1 MYICANHI
9 AEISKMKMIQHPA
22 GRSKEPILFVN
33 MPTSIDCS
41 KDAGLCRS
49 LRSLVE
55 CILPY
60 WCASHP
66 TASLKSHLLVMSRQ
80 QLPYPTKLPSVKS
93 TVIGTF
99 FGYCRGR
106 ISFCL
111 HDESRTTT
119 DPLLLLEFT
128 VLTTYLAKEMRHSLL
143 RIALES
149 KRPCEAK
156 STACPLFAMAVWSMY
171 CNGRK
176 VGFAVRRQMN
186 EADGAVFEVMKSVS
200 TGAGVLPGKVKKS
213 EGELM
218 YLRARF
224 ERVVGSVDSE
234 SFHMI
239 DPLGS
244 RGQQLSIFLVRT

>member
-1 MYICANHI
+1 
-9 AEISKMKMIQHPA
+9 MKLTQHL
-22 GRSKEPILFVN
+22 GRSKEPIQTVS
-33 MPTSIDCS
+33 MSTSVDCS
-41 KDAGLCRS
+41 KDAGVRHS
-49 LRSLVE
+49 LRSLIE
-55 CILPY
+55 CIIPFC
-60 WCASHP
+60 CASHSA
-66 TASLKSHLLVMSRQ
+66 ASLQRHLLVMSGQ
-80 QLPYPTKLPSVKS
+80 QQSYSSKFPSLRS

-111 HDESRTTT
+111 HDESRTTAN
-119 DPLLLLEFT
+119 PLLLLEFT
-128 VLTTYLAKEMRHSLL
+128 VLTSYLAKEMRHSLL
-143 RIALES
+143 RIALECNL
-149 KRPCEAK
+149 PCAGE
-156 STACPLFAMAVWSMY
+156 STVCPLFAMPVWSMY

-186 EADGAVFEVMKSVS
+186 EADAAVFRVMKSVS

-224 ERVVGSVDSE
+224 ERIAGSVDSE

-239 DPLGS
+239 NPLGS
-244 RGQQLSIFLVRT
+244 TGQQLSIFLVRT